1 MNEIQLAGLLI
12 FSVASVVL
20 FGIVKVIDKFEK
32 S

>member
-12 FSVASVVL
+12 FSVASIIL
-20 FGIVKVIDKFEK
+20 FGIVKMIDKFEK